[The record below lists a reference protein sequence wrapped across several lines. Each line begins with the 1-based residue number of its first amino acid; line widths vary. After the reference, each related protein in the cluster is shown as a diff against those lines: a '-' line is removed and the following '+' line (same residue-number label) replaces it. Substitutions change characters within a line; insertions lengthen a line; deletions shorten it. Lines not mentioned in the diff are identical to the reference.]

1 MYNRKYWQD
10 HVTQYSNR
18 YKETSNADGTITHE
32 VVEGEVIQQGTPQ
45 SAPNFNNVEEGVV
58 NATELSAL
66 LAIEMIHSRQAQ
78 KNLTGETQTVAMT
91 NTQIYPF
98 NDSKKTIA
106 LSTNRDNLDYT
117 VGVEAL
123 SYSGGFVGDFAITD
137 KLVNGFKI
145 AYTGSATSVSVK
157 LFVKGGFY

>member
-1 MYNRKYWQD
+1 MYSRKIWRD
-10 HVTQYSNR
+10 HVTQYTSR

-32 VVEGEVIQQGTPQ
+32 VVEGEIIQQGTPQ
-45 SAPNFNNVEEGVV
+45 NAPNFNNFEEGIT

-66 LAIEMIHSRQAQ
+66 MAIEMIHSRQAQ

-91 NTQIYPF
+91 NSQAFPF
-98 NDSKKTIA
+98 NNSKKTIA

-117 VGVEAL
+117 VGVEVL
-123 SYSGGFVGDFAITD
+123 SYSGGFVGDFVITD

-157 LFVKGGFY
+157 VFVKGGFY